1 MFKSISDFFV
11 YLMNGKSQEELD
23 KENVTTEVE
32 EENSDVGLPLESDT
46 ESECEEELENV
57 VVEEEKKGLL
67 SFLRAEEKN
76 EEEVEEEVE
85 EEKNEEEKVE
95 EEKVEEEE
103 TPMLKINEED
113 KDKFE

>member
-1 MFKSISDFFV
+1 MFKSISDFFT

-32 EENSDVGLPLESDT
+32 KENSDVGLPLESDT
-46 ESECEEELENV
+46 ESEGEEELENV

-67 SFLRAEEKN
+67 SFLRAEEN
-76 EEEVEEEVE
+76 VE
-85 EEKNEEEKVE
+85 EEEKVE
-95 EEKVEEEE
+95 EED
-103 TPMLKINEED
+103 TIFKINEGD

>member
-32 EENSDVGLPLESDT
+32 EENSDVGLTIESDSEGEGDVGLPLESD
-46 ESECEEELENV
+46 SEEELENV

-76 EEEVEEEVE
+76 EEE
-85 EEKNEEEKVE
+85 
-95 EEKVEEEE
+95 EKVEEEE
-103 TPMLKINEED
+103 NVEE
-113 KDKFE
+113 E

>member
-1 MFKSISDFFV
+1 MFKSISDFFA

-32 EENSDVGLPLESDT
+32 EENGDVGLPLESDS
-46 ESECEEELENV
+46 ESEGEEELENV

-67 SFLRAEEKN
+67 SFLRAEEK
-76 EEEVEEEVE
+76 VEE
-85 EEKNEEEKVE
+85 E

-103 TPMLKINEED
+103 DTIFKINEGD

>member
-1 MFKSISDFFV
+1 MFKSISDFFA

-32 EENSDVGLPLESDT
+32 EENGDVGLPLESDS
-46 ESECEEELENV
+46 ESEGEEELENV

-67 SFLRAEEKN
+67 SFLRAEEK
-76 EEEVEEEVE
+76 
-85 EEKNEEEKVE
+85 
-95 EEKVEEEE
+95 VEEEE
-103 TPMLKINEED
+103 DTIFKINEGD